1 VCSTAGLVLQL
12 DGTLVTVALPSV
24 AHELRVSVSSSAD
37 LLSAYFGAYAL
48 LLIPGGMLVDRFG
61 VRRVALA
68 GLGLFLAGAAAGA
81 AAGGLG
87 LLIVARLVQGAGAGV
102 ASPAALAG
110 AVSGFPPEQRGVPLG
125 IWGASTG
132 LANLI
137 GPLLGGALTDLFGW
151 RADWWAL
158 VPLSLVAAG
167 AIVMCVPVSRS
178 NDHSERHRAPL
189 NRAVLSASFVAAV
202 TFAVMI
208 GPFYL
213 IEQYLQE
220 SDHHSP
226 LAASAVLAFVAL
238 LVAVAAPIAGRLTDT
253 RGERLTATL
262 GFVLVGLGLALLGT
276 PEMPLG
282 SAVSFAALAPLG
294 VGLGLLFV
302 PTSRAGLNSAPDSSH
317 GRVSAIL
324 SLGRLLGAMIGAAAA
339 GAAISGGTSA
349 SITHQALLVTCAACI
364 LLGVP
369 AASRLGKPAQPIG

>member
-48 LLIPGGMLVDRFG
+48 LLIPGGMLDDRFG

-81 AAGGLG
+81 APGGLG

-137 GPLLGGALTDLFGW
+137 GPLLGGALTDLSGW

-158 VPLSLVAAG
+158 VPFVG
-167 AIVMCVPVSRS
+167 SRRR
-178 NDHSERHRAPL
+178 NRHVRT
-189 NRAVLSASFVAAV
+189 RIAV
-202 TFAVMI
+202 
-208 GPFYL
+208 
-213 IEQYLQE
+213 E
-220 SDHHSP
+220 
-226 LAASAVLAFVAL
+226 
-238 LVAVAAPIAGRLTDT
+238 
-253 RGERLTATL
+253 
-262 GFVLVGLGLALLGT
+262 
-276 PEMPLG
+276 
-282 SAVSFAALAPLG
+282 
-294 VGLGLLFV
+294 
-302 PTSRAGLNSAPDSSH
+302 
-317 GRVSAIL
+317 
-324 SLGRLLGAMIGAAAA
+324 
-339 GAAISGGTSA
+339 
-349 SITHQALLVTCAACI
+349 
-364 LLGVP
+364 
-369 AASRLGKPAQPIG
+369 